1 MTRRAA
7 EKRTDKQAQA
17 TIQGLLLTRQ
27 RQYRLSQVGEG

>member
-17 TIQGLLLTRQ
+17 TILGLILTRKCQ
-27 RQYRLSQVGEG
+27 CRLSQVGEG